1 MKKYYIIA
9 ESGADLSPEL
19 IEKHGILIAPMHL
32 SLDDIDYVDGAIK
45 VDEICE
51 YHNRTG
57 KIPKTS
63 AAAPFEYVQLIEKIK
78 TENPNAI
85 IIHIG
90 YSAVLSSSFQN
101 SLIAGEGHD
110 RIYHI
115 NSKNVSIGQA
125 YIVAKAAELIE
136 DSPDIPTEDLVSSIE
151 EIAEKTKFW
160 FIPGDLK
167 FLRAGGRVSNIKSII
182 ATLLHI
188 KPLLELVD
196 GKMVATKNYRGTM
209 NKVALKVISDFFE
222 RNTIDMDSIFI
233 GHTHTIDPELKEN
246 MIRLVKQF
254 GAKNVSWF
262 KAGAVI
268 TSHAGPGGFGIVGLA
283 L

>member
-1 MKKYYIIA
+1 MKKYYIIS

-32 SLDDIDYVDGAIK
+32 SLDGVDYVDGAVK

-51 YHNRTG
+51 HFDRTG
-57 KIPKTS
+57 QIPKTS
-63 AAAPFEYVQLIEKIK
+63 AAAPFEYVQLIEKIRK
-78 TENPNAI
+78 ENPDAV

-101 SLIAGEGHD
+101 SLIASDGHKQ
-110 RIYHI
+110 IYHI
-115 NSKNVSIGQA
+115 DSKNVSIGQA

-136 DSPDIPTEDLVSSIE
+136 NNPDIPTEDLITLIE
-151 EIAEKTKFW
+151 EIAKNNKFW
-160 FIPGDLK
+160 FIPGNLK

-209 NKVALKVISDFFE
+209 AKVALKVIDDFFD
-222 RNTIDMDSIFI
+222 RNTIDMETIFI

-246 MIRLVKQF
+246 MIKLVKQH
-254 GAKNVSWF
+254 GVKNVVWF

-268 TSHAGPGGFGIVGLA
+268 TSHAGPGGFGIAGTA
-283 L
+283 K